1 MENIKEVIT
10 DAKLRASYGVNGTQ
24 PSDYYG
30 YLGVFGFGYNYNKG
44 AGSAEN
50 SIENPN
56 MKWEKNYA
64 TNVGLDVTL
73 WNRLSITAEWYNRD
87 TKDLL
92 MSKNI
97 SAVPGVINSSGGAT
111 MLMNV
116 GSMRNRGVE
125 FEIKSTN
132 IQNKDWYW
140 STCHAWTEWNSAKQ

>member
-1 MENIKEVIT
+1 M
-10 DAKLRASYGVNGTQ
+10 G
-24 PSDYYG
+24 
-30 YLGVFGFGYNYNKG
+30 
-44 AGSAEN
+44 
-50 SIENPN
+50 
-56 MKWEKNYA
+56 KNYA

-132 IQNKDWYW
+132 IQIK
-140 STCHAWTEWNSAKQ
+140 TGIGAHP